1 MPKITRHGGPTNAA
15 EVPAPVEVPT
25 APQAAETATET
36 ATAAPADYSALTVA
50 QLREECKARDLSAG
64 GSKDTLVA
72 RLVEAGLT

>member
-15 EVPAPVEVPT
+15 DAPASVEVPA
-25 APQAAETATET
+25 APQAAETTAEA

-64 GSKDTLVA
+64 GSRDTLVD
-72 RLVEAGLT
+72 RLTEAG